1 MDVVLFGPPGAGK
14 GTQADH
20 ISSLLGITHI
30 STGDLFRNL
39 DKSSELGLRV
49 KAIMDAGQ
57 LVPDDVTME
66 ILAQRLGQDD
76 VESGVLLDGFPR
88 TTNQAEALMKWM
100 TPRNRSVDLVLAINI
115 TDEEVHRRLVN
126 RRMCRSCGASYHL
139 IFVPTKE
146 EGICDACGG
155 ELYQRGSDTAAKV
168 QPRIDGYHEW
178 TLPMLSYLEKQGFT
192 VVNIDG
198 MQKPS
203 VVTESITDTL
213 KSHGFS
219 KI

>member
-14 GTQADH
+14 GTQASH
-20 ISSLLGITHI
+20 ICDLLGVTHI

-39 DKSSELGLRV
+39 DKESDLGKRV
-49 KAIMDAGQ
+49 KAIMDAGG

-66 ILAQRLGQDD
+66 ILAQRLSKGD

-88 TTNQAEALMKWM
+88 TSNQADELVKWM
-100 TPRNRSVDLVLAINI
+100 TPRERTVDLVLAINI

-126 RRMCRSCGASYHL
+126 RRMCKSCGASYHL

-146 EGICDACGG
+146 EGVCDACGG
-155 ELYQRGSDTAAKV
+155 ELYQRGSDTPEKV

-178 TLPMLSYLEKQGFT
+178 TLPMLSYLEEKGYT
-192 VVNIDG
+192 IVHIDG
-198 MQKPS
+198 MAKPS
-203 VVTESITDTL
+203 DVSQSITNTL
-213 KSHGFS
+213 REKGF
-219 KI
+219 IQ